1 MTRSL
6 SRLSTDSYRSI
17 VFSTALIA
25 LLATS
30 SSSSACDICAVYI
43 ATEVAEGRT
52 GFRLSVAEQF
62 SRFTTAQRGGTEV
75 SANGERLN
83 SSITQF
89 VLGYQFTDRFAL
101 QANLPFIARAFRRLE
116 NDRLT
121 NGDAIGIGDM
131 SLIGTAQAFSR
142 TTDETVFRV
151 SLTGGLKLP
160 TGNSGPLAEEFQP
173 ETAAR
178 RRSARRRQQQSGFA
192 PLHES
197 PGETQGSDPLSA
209 VRGHDFALGSGSVD
223 GIVGAQLYWAW
234 NRVFLTAGMQYAAR
248 TEGDFEYRFADDITW
263 QGGPGYYVLLDH
275 RYTLGLFASVAGE
288 TKGNDV
294 QQGRKLN
301 DSAITALY
309 VGPGA
314 MFSWGTSLS
323 IDFAADLPAFQN
335 NTGLQLVP
343 DYRLRAGLT
352 WRF

>member
-1 MTRSL
+1 MTGSL
-6 SRLSTDSYRSI
+6 SRRWTDSYRTFVVSA
-17 VFSTALIA
+17 ALIA
-25 LLATS
+25 LLAPNG
-30 SSSSACDICAVYI
+30 SSSACDICAVYI

-52 GFRLSVAEQF
+52 GFRIGIAEQF
-62 SRFTTAQRGGTEV
+62 SRFTTAQQGGKEV
-75 SANGERLN
+75 GANGERLN

-89 VLGYQFTDRFAL
+89 VIRYQWTDRFAV
-101 QANLPFIARAFRRLE
+101 QANLPFIARTFRRLE

-121 NGDAIGIGDM
+121 NGDAIGLGDM

-142 TTDETVFRV
+142 TTDETVFRL
-151 SLTGGLKLP
+151 SLMGGLKLP
-160 TGNSGPLAEEFQP
+160 TGDSGPLAEEFQP
-173 ETAAR
+173 ETTSR
-178 RRSARRRQQQSGFA
+178 RRSARRPQQQSGFGS
-192 PLHES
+192 LHES
-197 PGETQGSDPLSA
+197 PGGDPGSGPPSA

-223 GIVGAQLYWAW
+223 GVVGAQLYWAW

-275 RYTLGLFASVAGE
+275 RYTLGLFGSVAGE

-294 QQGRKLN
+294 QQGRKLD

-314 MFSWGTSLS
+314 IFTWGTSLS
-323 IDFAADLPAFQN
+323 ADFAADLPAFQN